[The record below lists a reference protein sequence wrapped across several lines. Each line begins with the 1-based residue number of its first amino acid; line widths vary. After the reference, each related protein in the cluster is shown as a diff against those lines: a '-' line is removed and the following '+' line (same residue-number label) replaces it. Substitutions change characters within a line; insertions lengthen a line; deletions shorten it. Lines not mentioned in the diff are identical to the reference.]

1 MYGWLSALLTTAA
14 LYTAD
19 GEECENLRRQPRKKK
34 KERAPLQCLP
44 SLLFHPSL
52 PPPFFVLPVPL
63 FCIFILLLTY
73 SAYLSQV
80 YFKPLSP
87 IP

>member
-19 GEECENLRRQPRKKK
+19 GEECENLRRQPKKKK

-52 PPPFFVLPVPL
+52 PPPFL
-63 FCIFILLLTY
+63 FCLFLFSVFLY
-73 SAYLSQV
+73 CC
-80 YFKPLSP
+80 
-87 IP
+87 

>member
-1 MYGWLSALLTTAA
+1 M
-14 LYTAD
+14 D
-19 GEECENLRRQPRKKK
+19 GFQRCLPLPRCIPLMGRNAKTSVDNRKKK
-34 KERAPLQCLP
+34 KREGSTAVPAILTVSPLP
-44 SLLFHPSL
+44 SPS
-52 PPPFFVLPVPL
+52 FFVLPVPL

>member
-34 KERAPLQCLP
+34 KERAPTAVPAILTVSPLP
-44 SLLFHPSL
+44 SPS
-52 PPPFFVLPVPL
+52 FFVLPVPL